1 MKLLGIDYGEKRIG
15 LALSDELGSFAHEH
29 AVLIDLTNE
38 AVLEYLRKL
47 IISEDIEKIV
57 IGLPL
62 NMSGE
67 ETYKAQ
73 DVREFAGM
81 LENHLDREVLFEDER
96 WTTKMVDKTMREMKI
111 SQREARERKDMLAA
125 KYILQSYMDRE
136 RED

>member
-15 LALSDELGSFAHEH
+15 LAVSDDLGSFAHEH
-29 AVLIDLTNE
+29 SVLIDLTNE
-38 AVLEYLRKL
+38 GVLEYLRKL
-47 IISEDIEKIV
+47 IISENIEKIV

-81 LENHLDREVLFEDER
+81 LENHLDR
-96 WTTKMVDKTMREMKI
+96 
-111 SQREARERKDMLAA
+111 
-125 KYILQSYMDRE
+125 
-136 RED
+136 

>member
-1 MKLLGIDYGEKRIG
+1 MRLLGIDYGEKRIG
-15 LALSDELGSFAHEH
+15 LAISDELGSFAHEYS
-29 AVLIDLTNE
+29 VLVDLTDE
-38 AVLEYLRKL
+38 KILEYLRSL
-47 IISEDIEKIV
+47 IEAENIEKIV
-57 IGLPL
+57 VGLPI

-96 WTTKMVDKTMREMKI
+96 WTTKMVDKTLREMKI

-125 KYILQSYMDRE
+125 KYILQSYLDRE
-136 RED
+136 KNF